1 MEISQDYIQSLLDS
15 ILLNPRYQKGY
26 SNWVLSTLSIRP
38 HTLYKMIIKQCSIS
52 IFCVFTLNS
61 TQYLIMKFDRNLKI
75 SKLNSILP
83 YCDFYFLP
91 IKYIPLMQIF
101 LQNNENLIKMNN
113 IHEYLVD
120 EVEINE
126 SNTRQQ
132 GKIGKRLK
140 IDWGVDENRMVENS
154 FLGINGAKSLNSV
167 AVLGENLDWSAEI
180 SQCFEFGQINRIGN

>member
-1 MEISQDYIQSLLDS
+1 
-15 ILLNPRYQKGY
+15 
-26 SNWVLSTLSIRP
+26 
-38 HTLYKMIIKQCSIS
+38 
-52 IFCVFTLNS
+52 
-61 TQYLIMKFDRNLKI
+61 
-75 SKLNSILP
+75 
-83 YCDFYFLP
+83 
-91 IKYIPLMQIF
+91 MQIF

-132 GKIGKRLK
+132 GKTGKRLK

-154 FLGINGAKSLNSV
+154 FLGINGTKSFNSV

>member
-1 MEISQDYIQSLLDS
+1 MFNLYLLC
-15 ILLNPRYQKGY
+15 LYPKLN
-26 SNWVLSTLSIRP
+26 
-38 HTLYKMIIKQCSIS
+38 SIS
-52 IFCVFTLNS
+52 NNEI
-61 TQYLIMKFDRNLKI
+61 DRNLKI

-132 GKIGKRLK
+132 GKTGKRLK

-154 FLGINGAKSLNSV
+154 FLGINGTKSFNSV